1 MKTDNRL
8 ALADGRALGWAEFGS
23 PEGKP
28 VLYFHGA
35 PSSRLE
41 PRLVGDDVWRRA
53 GLRVIAPDRP
63 GMGYSDFQTGRAFC
77 NWVPDVV
84 ALADTLGLSRFS
96 VLGNSGGGPYV
107 AVCAAKIPERIET
120 AVIVSGGWR
129 MDWPEAR
136 RGLPFAN
143 RLTLLLAR
151 WAPLVLRP
159 LLRLMG
165 NIQTAD
171 REKELAMLRKRVP
184 APDYAAFAVPG
195 RLEAFGQAM
204 RESIRQGA
212 QGPVWDLRLYVRD
225 FGFRP
230 QEVRVPVKMFHGER
244 DTNAPI
250 ALAERV
256 ASEIPGAHL
265 VRYAGDAH
273 LSTLCNHV
281 EEFARALRGE
291 AS

>member
-8 ALADGRALGWAEFGS
+8 ALADGRELGWAEFGS

-41 PRLVGDDVWRRA
+41 PLLVGDDVWRRA

-63 GMGYSDFQTGRAFC
+63 GMGYSDFQTRRGLCDWA
-77 NWVPDVV
+77 PDVV
-84 ALADTLGLSRFS
+84 ALADSLGLSRFS

-143 RLTLLLAR
+143 RLTMLLAR

-165 NIQTAD
+165 NIQTAN

-195 RLEAFGQAM
+195 RLEAFGQVM

-212 QGPVWDLRLYVRD
+212 QGPVWDLRLYMRD

-230 QEVRVPVKMFHGER
+230 QDVRVPVTMFHGER

-250 ALAERV
+250 ALAARV
-256 ASEIPGAHL
+256 ASEMPGANL
-265 VRYAGDAH
+265 VRFAGEAH

-281 EEFARALRGE
+281 EEFTRALHGE